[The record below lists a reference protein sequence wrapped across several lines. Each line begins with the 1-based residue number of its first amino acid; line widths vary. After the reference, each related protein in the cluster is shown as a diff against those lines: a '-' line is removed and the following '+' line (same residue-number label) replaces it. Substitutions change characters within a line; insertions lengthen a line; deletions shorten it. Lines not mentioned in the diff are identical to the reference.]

1 MEHAMEILVVDD
13 EPAIVR
19 LFQQR
24 FRRELRSG
32 KLSLLFAADGDQA
45 LEIFT
50 ASNAKV
56 VMILSDINMP
66 GMSGLELLR
75 KLREIDA
82 EIPIYM
88 ISAYENEQYSR
99 QSTELG
105 ANGFIP
111 KPLDFLS
118 LKKILQLEDSDA

>member
-1 MEHAMEILVVDD
+1 VEILIVDD

-24 FRRELRSG
+24 FRREIKEGR
-32 KLSLLFAADGDQA
+32 LSLKFAADGTEA

-50 ASNAKV
+50 GSNAQV

-75 KLREIDA
+75 KLRELDA

-111 KPLDFLS
+111 KPLDFVS
-118 LKKILQLEDSDA
+118 LKKILLDD